1 MNLYEC
7 ITIIDAS
14 LTDEAITEAT
24 EKIKG
29 IITNG
34 GGEIMK
40 TDPWG
45 RRKLSYEINRHSR
58 GFYLLLLYH
67 APSDVNKKL
76 ETLFK
81 VYDPIVKNM
90 IVRLEKKQAASALK
104 ALEDEKKA
112 LEDEK
117 NKALEEAKNAPAE
130 AEAEAAEAAPAA
142 EEAAP
147 AETTKPDETT
157 KQE

>member
-24 EKIKG
+24 EKIQG
-29 IITNG
+29 IITDG
-34 GGEIMK
+34 GGEVLK

-45 RRKLSYEINRHSR
+45 RRKLAYEINHHAR
-58 GFYLLLLYH
+58 GLYVLFFYR
-67 APSDVNKKL
+67 APFDVNKKL
-76 ETLFK
+76 ESTFK
-81 VYDPIVKNM
+81 VYDPIVKFM
-90 IVRLEKKQAASALK
+90 IVKLEKKQAASNLK
-104 ALEDEKKA
+104 SLEDAK
-112 LEDEK
+112 
-117 NKALEEAKNAPAE
+117 KALEEAKKAPAE
-130 AEAEAAEAAPAA
+130 PEAEAAPAT

-147 AETTKPDETT
+147 AETTEPNETTGSAETT

>member
-24 EKIKG
+24 EKIQG
-29 IITNG
+29 IITDG
-34 GGEIMK
+34 GGEVMK

-45 RRKLSYEINRHSR
+45 RRKLAYEINHHSR
-58 GFYLLLLYH
+58 GFYVLFIYH

-81 VYDPIVKNM
+81 VYDPIVKFM
-90 IVRLEKKQAASALK
+90 IVRLEKKQAASNLK
-104 ALEDEKKA
+104 AI
-112 LEDEK
+112 
-117 NKALEEAKNAPAE
+117 EEAKKAAEEAKKAPAE
-130 AEAEAAEAAPAA
+130 PEAEAAPAT

-147 AETTKPDETT
+147 AETTDPADTT